1 MRKLRS
7 DQIVEPAVKTIEFR
21 KKRGEKLTYLMKREA
36 NLNAEEDDFWNNN
49 KYFNP
54 DNIQSYD
61 ESYKQKENE
70 KNDSF
75 DSDFKDSSSDSSKVD
90 ENASVKSTKK
100 NKEVKRQYKVSGKT
114 SYIHDYFT

>member
-54 DNIQSYD
+54 DNI
-61 ESYKQKENE
+61 
-70 KNDSF
+70 
-75 DSDFKDSSSDSSKVD
+75 
-90 ENASVKSTKK
+90 
-100 NKEVKRQYKVSGKT
+100 
-114 SYIHDYFT
+114 